1 MIEMEEIFRQI
12 EGYRDYI
19 INLQA
24 DLTSKVALAPE
35 NEGEGEH
42 DKADYLKKRLEELN
56 PDLMEEI
63 KAPDERARDGY
74 RPNLVAKWEGENGG
88 SRVWVLS
95 HIDVVPPGDPALWET
110 DPYQIKVEGDK
121 VFGRGVEDNHH
132 GIISSYLALKAIQQS
147 GVRLKRP
154 VGLVLVA
161 DEETGSKYG
170 LEYLLRNHRDFFRAE
185 DLIVVPDGGNEKG
198 SMIEVAEKSML
209 WVKFTVLGQ
218 QCHASTP
225 DKGKNSLYGAARL
238 IVALGKLKDE
248 FGLMDELYSPSL
260 STFEPTKMEANI
272 PNINTI
278 PGRDVFHIDCRILP
292 QYKVDDVLAA
302 AQRIAEEL
310 GEELDLSVLVEPV
323 YRQDAAIPTSA
334 DAPVVKVLARAIKT
348 VTGLDAKPMGIGGG
362 TVAAFFRE
370 AGVQAAVWMTMPNTA
385 HQPNEY
391 CLIKNIISDAKVFAC
406 IYLDEYG
413 D

>member
-1 MIEMEEIFRQI
+1 MIEMEEIFSQI
-12 EGYRDYI
+12 EGYRADI

-42 DKADYLKKRLEELN
+42 DKADYLKKKLEELN
-56 PDLMEEI
+56 PDLIEEI
-63 KAPDERARDGY
+63 KAPDERARNGY

-88 SRVWVLS
+88 SSVWVLS
-95 HIDVVPPGDPALWET
+95 HIDVVPPGDLSLWES
-110 DPYQIKVEGDK
+110 DPYEIKVEGDK

-132 GIISSYLALKAIQQS
+132 GIISSYLALKAIRQS

-248 FGLMDELYSPSL
+248 FGLMDELYSPPL

-302 AQRIAEEL
+302 AQRITEEL
-310 GEELDLSVLVEPV
+310 SEELDLSILVEPV
-323 YRQDAAIPTSA
+323 YRQDAAIPTTA

-370 AGVQAAVWMTMPNTA
+370 AGVPAAVWMTMPNTA